1 MKKIVR
7 KKGFTLVETL
17 VASTIMCGAVLAI
30 GAICSRSLTNTRL
43 NRRYE
48 TALSLI
54 NRQLSIIDY
63 LGIDEFLNIG
73 EMDGEFE
80 GYEPRYTWNVL
91 TQYDNIDSLYFLTIT
106 VSWLE
111 HTRVHSVSVDTMFN
125 GISAYA
131 ETDTEQAM

>member
-1 MKKIVR
+1 MIMKKVVR

-17 VASTIMCGAVLAI
+17 VASTIMCGAVLTI
-30 GAICSRSLTNTRL
+30 SAICSRSLTNTRL

-54 NRQLSIIDY
+54 NRQLCIIDY
-63 LGIDEFLNIG
+63 IGIDEFLNIG
-73 EMDGEFE
+73 DMEGEFE
-80 GYEPRYTWNVL
+80 GYEPRYTWNVF
-91 TQYDNIDSLYFLTIT
+91 TQYDNIDSLYSLTIT

-111 HTRVHSVSVDTMFN
+111 HTRVHRVSVDTMFN

-131 ETDTEQAM
+131 ETGTE

>member
-1 MKKIVR
+1 
-7 KKGFTLVETL
+7 
-17 VASTIMCGAVLAI
+17 MCGAVLTI

-63 LGIDEFLNIG
+63 IGIDEFLNIG
-73 EMDGEFE
+73 DMDGEFE
-80 GYEPRYTWNVL
+80 GYEPRYTWNVY
-91 TQYDNIDSLYFLTIT
+91 TQYDEIDSLYFLTIT

-111 HTRVHSVSVDTMFN
+111 HTRVHNVSVDTMFN